1 MPAITRRAASVAALS
16 LCATFGTAT
25 LLADAPPSASGKLSF
40 IRLYT
45 SADGNSHF
53 ADETIPLSPIKRP
66 GLEGQ
71 LAASEIGDV
80 KGATFLALKPGQTE
94 PYHVAPRRQFMICLR
109 GIVEVTA
116 GDGEKRRILP
126 GQFVLLEDTSG
137 KGHIT
142 HSAGTEDHVALAF
155 PIPDNVFVNALR
167 AASEPG
173 LPKRNTYERQP
184 AAVPRDTANALK
196 SVVRP
201 DGLPPQQN

>member
-1 MPAITRRAASVAALS
+1 MPATTRRVACVAALS
-16 LCATFGTAT
+16 LCVTFGTQT
-25 LLADAPPSASGKLSF
+25 LFADAADTPAAAAAASGKLSF

-53 ADETIPLSPIKRP
+53 SDETIPLSPLRRP

-80 KGATFLALKPGQTE
+80 KGAMFLALEPGRTE

-142 HSAGTEDHVALAF
+142 HSAGSEDHVALAF
-155 PIPDNVFVNALR
+155 PIPDGVLR
-167 AASEPG
+167 
-173 LPKRNTYERQP
+173 K
-184 AAVPRDTANALK
+184 K
-196 SVVRP
+196 
-201 DGLPPQQN
+201 

>member
-16 LCATFGTAT
+16 LCAILGTASVF
-25 LLADAPPSASGKLSF
+25 ADTSGKLSF

-53 ADETIPLSPIKRP
+53 SDETIPLSPLQRP
-66 GLEGQ
+66 GLERR
-71 LAASEIGDV
+71 LAGNEIGDV
-80 KGATFLALKPGQTE
+80 KGAMFLALKPGQLE
-94 PYHVAPRRQFMICLR
+94 PYHIAPRRQFMICLR

-142 HSAGTEDHVALAF
+142 HSVGTEDHVALAF
-155 PIPDNVFVNALR
+155 PL
-167 AASEPG
+167 
-173 LPKRNTYERQP
+173 
-184 AAVPRDTANALK
+184 
-196 SVVRP
+196 P
-201 DGLPPQQN
+201 DGVLTKK